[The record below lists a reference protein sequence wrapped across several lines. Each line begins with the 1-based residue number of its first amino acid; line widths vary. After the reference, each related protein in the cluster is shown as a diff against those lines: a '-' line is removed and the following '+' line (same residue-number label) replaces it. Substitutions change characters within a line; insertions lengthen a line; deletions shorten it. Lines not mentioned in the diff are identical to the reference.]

1 MMDRKPRPNVGNM
14 SFNINKNIDVQRK
27 CELDDE
33 ASKHVAAFFGR
44 HEPDDESCDEDI
56 SYEELASVANSYIEL
71 CVRSEEVCK
80 KQKRIITQ
88 LHAEKS
94 ELLST
99 ISSLNDEVSL
109 LTSKL
114 DDMSKSVRM
123 LNNGT
128 QETLQVGKNVG
139 DVKGIVLNYQSP
151 NKQGKTPVTKF
162 ITSQRKYDL
171 TMSRHMSQHPVKH
184 LNPQPRNKKKSSWRC
199 HYCGRHGHIRPYCY
213 RLYGYPLALVQPK
226 VSSKLVQGTK
236 KWKPKEGFSAQT
248 TKATS
253 ITIVPVISAQKNK
266 TETSTVKKGTYACK

>member
-1 MMDRKPRPNVGNM
+1 MDIEEGNNVTALTRICM
-14 SFNINKNIDVQRK
+14 SDT
-27 CELDDE
+27 
-33 ASKHVAAFFGR
+33 
-44 HEPDDESCDEDI
+44 ESCDEDV
-56 SYEELASVANSYIEL
+56 SYEELASVANSYREL

-171 TMSRHMSQHPVKH
+171 TMSRHMSQHPIKH

-253 ITIVPVISAQKNK
+253 ITIVPAISAQKNK
-266 TETSTVKKGTYACK
+266 TETFTVKKGTYACK